1 MYETSKGRN
10 CLKRKSAKLLKNIHI
25 YEKVAFLYVRKMIR
39 INLFTKIMIYIVSQN
54 YITPNNI
61 PNKKCKVFVNCSVVF
76 KYMKMTKING
86 EISNYGW
93 KDSLS

>member
-1 MYETSKGRN
+1 
-10 CLKRKSAKLLKNIHI
+10 
-25 YEKVAFLYVRKMIR
+25 
-39 INLFTKIMIYIVSQN
+39 MIYIVSQN
-54 YITPNNI
+54 YIIPNNI

-86 EISNYGW
+86 KISNYGW